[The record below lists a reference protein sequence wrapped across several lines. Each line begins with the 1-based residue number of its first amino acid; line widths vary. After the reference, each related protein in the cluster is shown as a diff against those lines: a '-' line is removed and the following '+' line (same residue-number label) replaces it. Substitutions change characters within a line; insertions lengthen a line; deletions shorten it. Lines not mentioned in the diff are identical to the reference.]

1 MKRKARP
8 AAACALCASPL
19 DTRPAHAMD
28 VLPERLDPGLDLG
41 PDLGPDLGLA
51 TLAPDGLQLGVPWA
65 AGSAFRAGVA
75 GAADC
80 DSRGFNSWQGV
91 APLPRTVPRTSLSSP
106 ALHAC
111 ATRGAVSASEMFY
124 DGRNVG
130 AAATSVFHGRSS
142 GAPHRHQHNFG
153 HGQLQLHQHQ
163 LVGEHFHYHHHQQ
176 QQPNSHLSPTFGGAH
191 TVGTADVARPPPR
204 AGSAGQWQGG
214 AATSGLHFDGGV
226 HWSGAGPEAAAPHS
240 SSFSRPPTP
249 SPGRTAH
256 TAGPGAATPT
266 RVASPHTAGS
276 AASAL
281 SAPPWA
287 HPAATTDGRTRTPP
301 QAASRRPQLQLEPR
315 VRRGAVPSTPESA
328 PASPSGGGADR
339 NVQIEDLTND
349 ALASIDRKV
358 LSKLMEASKLTD
370 FEKSAL
376 KKKRRLYKNRISA
389 QGALGKK
396 RRAAQM
402 LEAANGQLVL
412 KVEDLERQN
421 ETLRQRV
428 MQLEWHFARA
438 HHAPQGF
445 ART

>member
-1 MKRKARP
+1 
-8 AAACALCASPL
+8 
-19 DTRPAHAMD
+19 MD

-111 ATRGAVSASEMFY
+111 ATRGAVSASETFY
-124 DGRNVG
+124 DETGRG
-130 AAATSVFHGRSS
+130 TEAAATSVFHGHSS
-142 GAPHRHQHNFG
+142 GAPHHRQHNLG
-153 HGQLQLHQHQ
+153 HGHHQLPQHQ
-163 LVGEHFHYHHHQQ
+163 LVGEHYHHHHH
-176 QQPNSHLSPTFGGAH
+176 QQPNSHLSLTFGGAH
-191 TVGTADVARPPPR
+191 AFGTGTADVARPPPR
-204 AGSAGQWQGG
+204 AAGQWQGRA
-214 AATSGLHFDGGV
+214 AATSGLHFDGGA
-226 HWSGAGPEAAAPHS
+226 HWSGAHAWPEAPAPHS
-240 SSFSRPPTP
+240 SSSSRPHTP
-249 SPGRTAH
+249 SPGRAAH
-256 TAGPGAATPT
+256 TAGPGATTPT

-276 AASAL
+276 AAPAL

-287 HPAATTDGRTRTPP
+287 HPAATTDGRTHTPL
-301 QAASRRPQLQLEPR
+301 QAASRRPQLQLEQR

-328 PASPSGGGADR
+328 PASPSGGGADSGTGR
-339 NVQIEDLTND
+339 KVRLEDLSEES
-349 ALASIDRKV
+349 LATIDRKA
-358 LSKLMEASKLTD
+358 LSTLMEASALNNFQKG
-370 FEKSAL
+370 AL

-389 QGALGKK
+389 QAALSKK
-396 RRAAQM
+396 KRAAQM
-402 LEAANGQLVL
+402 LEAVNGQLVL

-438 HHAPQGF
+438 QHAPQGF